1 MYKQLNSGQSMSRR
15 VDLQKCQ
22 LLKQD
27 TFNYYYL
34 KIVFIL
40 LTVTY
45 CYSLLSVGG
54 IITITTNWPF
64 DGTHNLP
71 RNTPSCFLY
80 CAYDN
85 KHVESW
91 IKFCLSTF
99 EVDLVNL
106 VGGNWNF
113 CHTCEVWG
121 RLCNVYLSYN
131 NFLFHEEASKFTTAQ
146 WRWLFIAMHP
156 KAGTPADKTWG
167 GWGRLV

>member
-91 IKFCLSTF
+91 IKVSS
-99 EVDLVNL
+99 EHIW
-106 VGGNWNF
+106 GGSGQPRWRKL
-113 CHTCEVWG
+113 E
-121 RLCNVYLSYN
+121 LLSYMWS
-131 NFLFHEEASKFTTAQ
+131 LGQIVSCVSELQQLPVSWGSIQIHHSAMTMTVHCHAS
-146 WRWLFIAMHP
+146 
-156 KAGTPADKTWG
+156 
-167 GWGRLV
+167 